1 MGGLCASPAGR
12 GGSQVS
18 FRDLKHYT
26 RRKMLSEKKKKGG
39 IKGERERKST
49 CKKEKKKKGEGEDK
63 DEGKERQ
70 AANVEKKR
78 EKKSAIQE
86 LARIHEK
93 VQVVATY

>member
-1 MGGLCASPAGR
+1 MQKR
-12 GGSQVS
+12 
-18 FRDLKHYT
+18 
-26 RRKMLSEKKKKGG
+26 
-39 IKGERERKST
+39 
-49 CKKEKKKKGEGEDK
+49 KKKKGEGEDK

>member
-39 IKGERERKST
+39 IKGEREKKST
-49 CKKEKKKKGEGEDK
+49 CKKEKKKKEK
-63 DEGKERQ
+63 VKIKMK
-70 AANVEKKR
+70 EKKGR
-78 EKKSAIQE
+78 RQMLKRRGKKICYSG
-86 LARIHEK
+86 
-93 VQVVATY
+93 VSPNS

>member
-1 MGGLCASPAGR
+1 
-12 GGSQVS
+12 
-18 FRDLKHYT
+18 
-26 RRKMLSEKKKKGG
+26 MLSEKKKKGG
-39 IKGERERKST
+39 IKGEREKKST
-49 CKKEKKKKGEGEDK
+49 CKKEKKKEGEDK